1 MLTAT
6 PSTLEVV
13 DPGPL
18 STVQDLG
25 RTGYAHLG
33 VSPSG
38 AADPESLRL
47 ANRLVGNPAGT
58 PALEC
63 TLGGLSLRFTAARWV
78 ALAGAPAS
86 ALVDERPVVDPRRF
100 RVPAGQVLHL
110 GRPSIGLRSY
120 LAVGGGFL
128 VRRVLGG
135 AGHDVLAGHG
145 PAPLRPGDE
154 LAIGPDR
161 PQPAAP
167 IELANS
173 RCPSGIAT
181 LRFGWGPRHELF
193 DAADRERFTTTRW
206 RISTESNRIGVR
218 LLGEPLRIGEVRLA
232 SEGMVPGAI
241 QVPPSG
247 EPIAFLADHPVTGG
261 YPVIGVLTEPDIGLL
276 AQAPPGTAIR
286 FRSIPGTDAPAP
298 VPHR

>member
-1 MLTAT
+1 MLTDAT
-6 PSTLEVV
+6 STVDVV
-13 DPGPL
+13 EPGPL
-18 STVQDLG
+18 TTVQDLG

-47 ANRLVGNPAGT
+47 ANRLVGNPAGA

-63 TLGGLSLRFTAARWV
+63 TFGGLGLRFTAARWV
-78 ALAGAPAS
+78 ALTGAPAS
-86 ALVDERPVVDPRRF
+86 ALVDGSPVVDPRRF
-100 RVPAGQVLHL
+100 RAPAGTVLHL
-110 GRPSIGLRSY
+110 GRPSTGLRSY
-120 LAVGGGFL
+120 LAVGGGFV

-161 PQPAAP
+161 PPPAAP

-173 RCPSGIAT
+173 RCPNGIAT

-193 DAADRERFTTTRW
+193 DSTDRQRFVTTRW
-206 RISTESNRIGVR
+206 RVSTESNRIGVR
-218 LLGEPLRIGEVRLA
+218 LLGEPLRIGETRLA

-261 YPVIGVLTEPDIGLL
+261 YPVIGVLTEQDIGLL
-276 AQAPPGTAIR
+276 AQAPPGTEIR
-286 FRSIPGTDAPAP
+286 FRPNPGHPAP
-298 VPHR
+298 VTSPHR